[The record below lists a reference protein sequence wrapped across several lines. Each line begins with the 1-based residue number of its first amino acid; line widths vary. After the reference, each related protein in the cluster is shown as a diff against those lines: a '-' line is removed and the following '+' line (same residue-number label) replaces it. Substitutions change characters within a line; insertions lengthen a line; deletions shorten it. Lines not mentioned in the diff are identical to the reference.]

1 MILRSV
7 KWNIKKSLLSTLSGA
22 RGRISNSSKN
32 RVEADPGAELFEVTQ
47 LVNSLLG
54 IIVLPREY
62 YIKSIPEIPPTLLLF
77 DVIENNLHVS

>member
-1 MILRSV
+1 MEYQEEFVIDFVRR
-7 KWNIKKSLLSTLSGA
+7 T
-22 RGRISNSSKN
+22 RKN
-32 RVEADPGAELFEVTQ
+32 LEFIEDRVEADPGAELFEVTQ